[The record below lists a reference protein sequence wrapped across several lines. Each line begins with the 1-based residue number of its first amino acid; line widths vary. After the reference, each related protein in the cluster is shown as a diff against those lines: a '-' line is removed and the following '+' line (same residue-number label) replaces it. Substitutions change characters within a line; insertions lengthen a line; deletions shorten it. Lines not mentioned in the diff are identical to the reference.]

1 MNFHTMNTAYTML
14 VNMQDNVYAFY
25 TMCIAMHDVHV
36 GCMFGM
42 HTNVTPKEVPKKK
55 LQKLANR
62 DTLP

>member
-1 MNFHTMNTAYTML
+1 
-14 VNMQDNVYAFY
+14 MQDNVYAFY

-42 HTNVTPKEVPKKK
+42 HTNVIPKEVPKKK